1 LNSDPHENPP
11 RSTEMGWFAHL
22 RRRGV
27 LRVAFSYALI
37 AWLLLQIGDVVLG
50 PLGAPGWVMRALI
63 VVVVAGFP
71 VALLLAW
78 FFELTPS
85 GIQRDTLP
93 PAATRPGVPGIRKY
107 ADVVII
113 GVLLVSVAFLLARQQ
128 GWVDEEQGPAVI
140 AVLPFTELGA
150 ADDSYFGAGLADT
163 LIHKL
168 GQLSQLVV
176 LASTSTSEFRGS
188 GLDLRTVGAKLG
200 ASSILEGTV
209 QRAGNH
215 LRINARLVDA
225 ESGQQL
231 WSGSFERQSTD
242 LFAVQDEIAGAVSHA
257 LEVVLSP
264 ADEGRLTK
272 APTLSL
278 TAYDAYL
285 LGQSKLAER
294 RRETIG
300 ESIEY
305 FRQAIEID
313 PAYSLAYA
321 GLAEAIYLT
330 SSYRFWEEDW
340 KLQGP
345 EVQRA
350 AATAQSLDP
359 ELGEAYLAQAF
370 AAMGDNEFGDAGTW
384 PDAHIA
390 ALLNRAIELS
400 PNNANALKF
409 YSNFVESPDESMELL
424 QRAARLDPRS
434 SIIRMNIGEKYLE
447 RGEMDLALTW
457 MLKAATAG
465 DKTYLDAYRKISEI
479 YFYDTGEI
487 DEAARWGRALWRAHP
502 ENWTASTA
510 YLRPLLELGA
520 WDDAG
525 AVLQAMPVETG
536 SPTLPSLT
544 YVRLSIGAHLAA
556 AEGDI
561 DRAAQL
567 ANTFSQVFY
576 EPMPAWPDLSK
587 APAITMLDIL
597 ALADIQNGQ
606 PQVALER
613 YRIALP
619 DPKAWS
625 YENRGAGPLPTPA
638 LVAVLH
644 RLTGDAASCDRI
656 LRDLLERI
664 AAAPVRGDDDGIGF
678 TRFNLYA
685 FLGETDAAIAALEEA
700 VKQGQVQ
707 GWWGLKAGA
716 FDPNYA
722 AVLADPRFVKLYA
735 EIENRVR
742 QMREDFLAHPDL
754 PEGME
759 VR

>member
-1 LNSDPHENPP
+1 MNSDPHENPS
-11 RSTEMGWFAHL
+11 RATEVGWFVRL
-22 RRRGV
+22 RQRGV

-63 VVVVAGFP
+63 VLVVAGFP

-78 FFELTPS
+78 FFELTPA
-85 GIQRDTLP
+85 GISRDTLP
-93 PAATRPGVPGIRKY
+93 PAATRPAVPGIRKY
-107 ADVVII
+107 ADVLII

-128 GWVDEEQGPAVI
+128 GWVEEDHGPPVI

-150 ADDSYFGAGLADT
+150 ADGSYFGAGLADT
-163 LIHKL
+163 MTHKL

-176 LASTSTSEFRGS
+176 LASSSTSEFRGS
-188 GLDLRTVGAKLG
+188 GLDLRTVGDKLG

-209 QRAGNH
+209 QRAGNQ
-215 LRINARLVDA
+215 LRINARLVEV
-225 ESGQQL
+225 ESGKQL
-231 WSGSFERQSTD
+231 WSGSFERQNAD

-264 ADEGRLTK
+264 AQQDRLNR

-278 TAYDAYL
+278 SAYDAYL

-300 ESIEY
+300 ESISY

-313 PAYSLAYA
+313 PSYALAYS
-321 GLAEAIYLT
+321 GLAEGIYLT
-330 SSYRFWEEDW
+330 ASYRFWEEDW

-345 EVQRA
+345 EAHSA
-350 AATAQSLDP
+350 AAMAQSLDP
-359 ELGEAYLAQAF
+359 QLGEAYLAQAF
-370 AAMGDNEFGDAGTW
+370 AAMGDNEWGDAGTW

-390 ALLNRAIELS
+390 ALLKRAVELS
-400 PNNANALKF
+400 PNSANALKA
-409 YSNFVESPDESMELL
+409 YSGYVESPDESMQLL
-424 QRAARLDPRS
+424 QRAAQLDPRS
-434 SIIRMNIGEKYLE
+434 SIIRVNIAEKYLE
-447 RGEMDLALTW
+447 RGEINLARTW
-457 MLKAATAG
+457 ELKAATAG
-465 DKTYLDAYRKISEI
+465 DKIYLEAYRNISEI
-479 YFYDTGEI
+479 YFYDTLEI
-487 DEAARWGRALWRAHP
+487 DEAARSGRALWTAHP
-502 ENWTASTA
+502 EDWNGYTA

-520 WDDAG
+520 WDDAD

-536 SPTLPSLT
+536 SPALPSLL

-556 AEGDI
+556 AQGDI
-561 DRAAQL
+561 KQAAQL
-567 ANTFSQVFY
+567 ANSVSETFF
-576 EPMPAWPDLSK
+576 ERLPEWPDLSK
-587 APAITMLDIL
+587 APATSMLDIL

-613 YRIALP
+613 YRIALA
-619 DPKAWS
+619 DPKAWP
-625 YENRGAGPLPTPA
+625 YQNRGAGPLPMPA

-644 RLTGDAASCDRI
+644 RLTGDAGTCDRI
-656 LRDLLERI
+656 LREYLAKI
-664 AAAPVRGDDDGIGF
+664 AAEPIKGDDGIGF
-678 TRFNLYA
+678 MRFTLHA
-685 FLGETDAAIAALEEA
+685 FLGETDAAIAALEAA
-700 VKQGQVQ
+700 VKAGWLP
-707 GWWGLKAGA
+707 GWWGLKSGS
-716 FDPNYA
+716 FDPKYA

-735 EIENRVR
+735 EIERRVTR
-742 QMREDFLAHPDL
+742 MREDFLANPDL